1 MRMHARYMAN
11 GGRLYHMPGMLH
23 ALYGPWMRQDHMP
36 GSYRPAGMD
45 YTRWHAWTV
54 PQFLVPCLWVY
65 QAAIMGPRRLADS
78 AQDRAGDCQYRPG
91 GVVMA

>member
-65 QAAIMGPRRLADS
+65 QAAIVGPREGLQIVPRIARETANIDPE
-78 AQDRAGDCQYRPG
+78 G
-91 GVVMA
+91 

>member
-45 YTRWHAWTV
+45 DHMREPYAV
-54 PQFLVPCLWVY
+54 CQVLVPCLW
-65 QAAIMGPRRLADS
+65 I
-78 AQDRAGDCQYRPG
+78 
-91 GVVMA
+91 